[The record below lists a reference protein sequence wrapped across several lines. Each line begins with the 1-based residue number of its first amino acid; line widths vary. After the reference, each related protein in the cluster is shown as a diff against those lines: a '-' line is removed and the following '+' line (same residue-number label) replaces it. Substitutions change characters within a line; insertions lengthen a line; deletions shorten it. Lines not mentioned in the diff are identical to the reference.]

1 MAFFAQKT
9 SNTGVDDPFTEALVS
24 LSSDDP
30 YTFVSASVLRN
41 SDIYAAVNI
50 IASDIASNPIICDT
64 PLLNTMINDRPSD
77 IIDGYHLKYALAANM
92 LLNGNSF
99 ALILPN
105 HMLKFIPNNQ
115 MMVEQ
120 DDVSGDLTYTYAPDG
135 QTTRQIAPDS
145 ILHFKYFTK
154 DGASGISP
162 LYALK
167 DEQKIQTAGNKLLT
181 GFFSQGIHGTTMVQV
196 HQTDLGK
203 EAKDNIRKVFD
214 EATTADNALNTV
226 VIDDGMDVKS
236 LEMNTD
242 VLKLVNSNDWT
253 TRQIAKAF
261 GLPPERLGVENDHSN
276 QEQSGVQYLQGT
288 LQHYF
293 DSFTSELSYKLG
305 HSFTF
310 NTDKLLSLD
319 PKDQQALATDG
330 FTNGIMTRNEARAK
344 IGLPPTDDGNVF
356 LNLDKN
362 GADSNETR
370 SPIND

>member
-115 MMVEQ
+115 MTVEQ
-120 DDVSGDLTYTYAPDG
+120 DDVSGELTYTYAPDG
-135 QTTRQIAPDS
+135 QTARQIAPDS

-167 DEQKIQTAGNKLLT
+167 DEQKIQSAGNKLLT
-181 GFFSQGIHGTTMVQV
+181 GFFNQGIHGTTMVKV

-226 VIDDGMDVKS
+226 VIDDGMDVQS
-236 LEMNTD
+236 LAMNTD

-362 GADSNETR
+362 GADSNETG
-370 SPIND
+370 SSLND